1 MKAHLHKFYSS
12 LQILLLSWRLPGWN
26 MPAHSRLL
34 KWVCWNRFL
43 YILGELTHFKRM
55 KYMFKKWNLVNNF
68 EPDRCSL
75 LASCSSEALPAP
87 ACGLSSLPVTGYLRG
102 IECSLSRSSRG
113 TEQPPAEPQAECVF
127 PTLTCDE
134 AQVEWMHKISP
145 QPNGESTPNSQ
156 GQACLRCWF
165 FLWFLK
171 HQ

>member
-1 MKAHLHKFYSS
+1 MLNLKWWHIYTSFIVHFKFYFC
-12 LQILLLSWRLPGWN
+12 PGGFQDKICQ
-26 MPAHSRLL
+26 HI
-34 KWVCWNRFL
+34 VGCWNGFVEIVFFIYL
-43 YILGELTHFKRM
+43 E
-55 KYMFKKWNLVNNF
+55 NF